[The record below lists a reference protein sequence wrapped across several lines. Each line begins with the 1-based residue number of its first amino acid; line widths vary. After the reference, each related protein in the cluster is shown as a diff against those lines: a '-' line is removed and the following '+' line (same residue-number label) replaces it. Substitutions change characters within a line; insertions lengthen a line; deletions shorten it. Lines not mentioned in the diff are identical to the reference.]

1 MFFLCVKII
10 KIKKIN
16 SIGDVLVVLTKFGS
30 IDFSAVFLIKVTT
43 KTVNDAK
50 IEDKEEYL
58 NINDTTNQVNVNKN
72 PNP

>member
-1 MFFLCVKII
+1 M
-10 KIKKIN
+10 
-16 SIGDVLVVLTKFGS
+16 
-30 IDFSAVFLIKVTT
+30 DFSAVFLIKVTT

>member
-43 KTVNDAK
+43 KTVNDAN
-50 IEDKEEYL
+50 IDDNEE
-58 NINDTTNQVNVNKN
+58 
-72 PNP
+72 